1 EPDMS
6 QTPPLLTVPP
16 VAADMRRDDRKFVTA
31 LARGL
36 QVLEAFQTEREL
48 GNREIAEITGLPNT
62 TVTRLT
68 YTLTQLGYLRQ
79 TAGSGRYVAGA
90 GFLGLSASI
99 NRNLGVQRV
108 ARPYMERLS
117 RELDCSVIMGMRDR
131 FAMVFLEVI
140 RPPAS
145 ALAVNTDT
153 GSHVPITTTA
163 IGMAYLV
170 AAPLSERT
178 HLLEALQAETDED
191 WSAMRDRIE
200 TAYTSYHRR
209 RFVLQEL
216 SWSREINAVATP
228 LVFRGANNVYSF
240 MCGGPS
246 RSMSRRRLTE
256 EVGPRL
262 VATVAEMRA
271 ELERTPIPRLPVDAH
286 VAQGRQSQPLSNR

>member
-1 EPDMS
+1 MP
-6 QTPPLLTVPP
+6 QTPPLS
-16 VAADMRRDDRKFVTA
+16 AAPDAGSDVDRDERKFVTA

-36 QVLEAFQTEREL
+36 RVLEAFQTEREL

-79 TAGSGRYVAGA
+79 VAGSGRYVAGA

-117 RELDCSVIMGMRDR
+117 LELGCSVIMGMRDR

-140 RPPAS
+140 RPPHS
-145 ALAVNTDT
+145 TYAVSTDS
-153 GSHVPITTTA
+153 GSRVPITTTA

-178 HLLEALQAETDED
+178 HLLEALQAETDES
-191 WSAMRDRIE
+191 WGTMRDRIE
-200 TAYTSYHRR
+200 TAYTSYHRQG
-209 RFVLQEL
+209 FVLQER
-216 SWSREINAVATP
+216 SWSRDVNAVATP
-228 LVFRGANNVYSF
+228 LTFNGANNVYSF
-240 MCGGPS
+240 MCGVPGS
-246 RSMSRRRLTE
+246 VSRRRLTE
-256 EVGPRL
+256 EIGPRL
-262 VATVAEMRA
+262 VATVAEIRS
-271 ELERTPIPRLPVDAH
+271 ELERTPIPRLPVDVH
-286 VAQGRQSQPLSNR
+286 VALGRQSKSFHHR

>member
-1 EPDMS
+1 MS
-6 QTPPLLTVPP
+6 QPSPSPTAPG
-16 VAADMRRDDRKFVTA
+16 ADAESKRDERKFVTA

-68 YTLTQLGYLRQ
+68 YTLTELGYLRQ

-131 FAMVFLEVI
+131 LAMVFLEVI
-140 RPPAS
+140 RPLRS
-145 ALAVNTDT
+145 ELVVNTDT
-153 GSHVPITTTA
+153 GSHVPMTTTA

-170 AAPLSERT
+170 AAPLTERT
-178 HLLEALQAETDED
+178 HLLEELRADINED
-191 WSAMRDRIE
+191 WGAVRDRIE

-209 RFVLQEL
+209 RYVLQER
-216 SWSREINAVATP
+216 SWSREVNAVATP
-228 LVFRGANNVYSF
+228 LIFSGASNVYSF

-246 RSMSRRRLTE
+246 RTMPRRRLTE
-256 EVGPRL
+256 DVAPRL
-262 VATVAEMRA
+262 VATVAEIRA
-271 ELERTPIPRLPVDAH
+271 ELERTPIPRLPADAH
-286 VAQGRQSQPLSNR
+286 VARGRQSPSLNNR